1 MKNAKS
7 FGLYNIK
14 DKSQFFAFVKKNT
27 SVVIDMKQDEN
38 NESLGKIQFEVDE
51 ELSFDKDGEFQ
62 EIEKEKEKSISSLI
76 ADSRNGAT
84 QTKNENGDLII
95 EYPNGE
101 KFLKKGLY
109 EIEHIEKE
117 VPQHEE
123 KQNDDPRK
131 DFKKILDPDS
141 KDEVFGREK
150 TNEVKEKAPELERLF
165 IKPKLEEGHS
175 FFFTDE
181 DGKAISF
188 IGYFDDVK
196 NTSDFKNRI
205 TVLSLRNMISFLEFC
220 FSAKMQ
226 KQFTKIKIPL
236 VFKIGERTFLSY
248 EYFIVSNDRE
258 FKIYKRA

>member
-51 ELSFDKDGEFQ
+51 ELSFDEDGEFQ

-101 KFLKKGLY
+101 KFLKRGLY
-109 EIEHIEKE
+109 EIEHIK
-117 VPQHEE
+117 
-123 KQNDDPRK
+123 KRTKRKIDLKLYSGFLFSTMPR
-131 DFKKILDPDS
+131 
-141 KDEVFGREK
+141 VWNR
-150 TNEVKEKAPELERLF
+150 ALF
-165 IKPKLEEGHS
+165 CL
-175 FFFTDE
+175 
-181 DGKAISF
+181 
-188 IGYFDDVK
+188 
-196 NTSDFKNRI
+196 
-205 TVLSLRNMISFLEFC
+205 
-220 FSAKMQ
+220 
-226 KQFTKIKIPL
+226 
-236 VFKIGERTFLSY
+236 
-248 EYFIVSNDRE
+248 
-258 FKIYKRA
+258 